1 MPKKRKTRQ
10 QKKILKLKRELE
22 KERRRKT
29 PPLTVEKTVM
39 DKPASKGKKISKE
52 KKVNYQ
58 PEYDEGLIK
67 KDLLKTFFLS
77 FFFFALIFVFYLKF

>member
-22 KERRRKT
+22 KERRRT